1 MDKIQF
7 GRTGSRIY
15 SFSESKKK
23 EKKKEAKSYT
33 PALKKTRH

>member
-1 MDKIQF
+1 LVAREAEFTASPSQ
-7 GRTGSRIY
+7 
-15 SFSESKKK
+15 KKK

>member
-1 MDKIQF
+1 LVAREAEFTASPSQ
-7 GRTGSRIY
+7 
-15 SFSESKKK
+15 KK